1 MERDPARRDTPQRK
15 LIRTILQGCCDHPT
29 AETVFERARA
39 VNPSIGFGTVYRNLA
54 VLSEDGEI
62 LHLPIP
68 GGADRYDGTVSDHGH
83 YFCHRC
89 GAFGDVPTEAVG
101 DGIAPAGFHVDGLL
115 LILSGL
121 CDECARNTEKAEAM

>member
-1 MERDPARRDTPQRK
+1 MEKDLARRDTPQRK
-15 LIRTILQGCCDHPT
+15 LIRTILRECCDHPT

-89 GAFGDVPTEAVG
+89 GAFGDVPTDAAHACL
-101 DGIAPAGFHVDGLL
+101 APTGFRVDGLL
-115 LILSGL
+115 LIVSGL
-121 CDECARNTEKAEAM
+121 CEDCVRGDDCIASN

>member
-1 MERDPARRDTPQRK
+1 MEKDFVRRDTPQRK

-29 AETVFERARA
+29 AETIFARART
-39 VNPSIGFGTVYRNLA
+39 VNPNIGFGTVYRNLA

-68 GGADRYDGTVSDHGH
+68 GGADRYDGTVADHGH

-89 GAFGDVPTEAVG
+89 GTFGDLPTDTVA
-101 DGIAPAGFHVDGLL
+101 DRLAPAGFRADGLL
-115 LILSGL
+115 LIVSGL
-121 CDECARNTEKAEAM
+121 CGSCAREEE